1 MFKLV
6 KKRLSKGAVLAAVF
20 FLFIQ
25 VICDLNLPSLTSDM
39 INNGVAKGD
48 TAYIWKIGL
57 QMLLIAAVGL
67 VAAVGNVYF
76 ASTQA
81 QKTGAKLREAV
92 FRKVLQFS
100 GREIDQF
107 GTSSLIT
114 RTTNDILQIQNVLIM
129 LLRMM
134 LMAPLML
141 IGASFMAYQS
151 EKRLTG
157 VFLVSIP
164 LLLVAIAVIMYF
176 AVPLFKGLQKK
187 IDRINLT
194 FREGLTGVRVIRA
207 FRRDDFEQKRF
218 ADANKD
224 YTSTGIKVFSIVSL
238 MFPIMTLILSG
249 TNMGI
254 VWFGAKL
261 IGDQE
266 MGVGN
271 LVSFMTYAS
280 MILFSF
286 MMLSMV
292 FVFIPRG
299 QAAAARINEVLEMPL
314 SIVETTGDQV
324 IDQNK
329 QSHLVFDNVS
339 FRYENAENLALKN
352 VSFSAKAGQ
361 MLAVI
366 GGTGSGKSTL
376 VNLIPRLYDPTA
388 GQIILNET
396 PIAQV
401 AQSDLHEHVSF
412 VQQKAV
418 LFKGT
423 IRSNLQFGN
432 ETATDE
438 ELWHAL
444 ELAQAKEFVSELPDG
459 LDAQVEQ
466 GGDNFSGGQKQ
477 RLAIARALMKKAAV
491 YVFDDS
497 FSALDF
503 KTDAKLR
510 EGLKNDPEIQK
521 SVLVIV
527 AQRVSTV
534 TAADEIIV
542 LDEGKVVGQGTHDEL
557 VENNETYQEIVESQL
572 KKGDEH

>member
-25 VICDLNLPSLTSDM
+25 VICDLNLPALTSDM
-39 INNGVAKGD
+39 INNGVARGD

>member
-25 VICDLNLPSLTSDM
+25 VICDLNLPALTSDM

-388 GQIILNET
+388 GQITLNET
-396 PIAQV
+396 PITQV

-510 EGLKNDPEIQK
+510 EGLKNDPELQK

>member
-25 VICDLNLPSLTSDM
+25 VICDLNLPALTSDM

-48 TAYIWKIGL
+48 TAYIWEIGL

-388 GQIILNET
+388 GQIILNEI

-542 LDEGKVVGQGTHDEL
+542 LDEGKVVGQGTHEEL

>member
-25 VICDLNLPSLTSDM
+25 VICDLNLPALTSDM

-57 QMLLIAAVGL
+57 QMLLIAAIGL

-218 ADANKD
+218 DDANKD
-224 YTSTGIKVFSIVSL
+224 YTNTGIKVFSIVSL

-324 IDQNK
+324 IDKNK
-329 QSHLVFDNVS
+329 PSHLVFDNVS
-339 FRYENAENLALKN
+339 FRYENAENLALEN

-388 GQIILNET
+388 GQITLNET
-396 PIAQV
+396 PITEV
-401 AQSDLHEHVSF
+401 AQSDLHDYVSF

-438 ELWHAL
+438 EMWHAL
-444 ELAQAKEFVSELPDG
+444 ELAQAKGFVSELPDG

-557 VENNETYQEIVESQL
+557 VENNQTYQEIVESQL

>member
-6 KKRLSKGAVLAAVF
+6 KKRLSKGAVWAAVF

-25 VICDLNLPSLTSDM
+25 VICDLNLPALTSDM

-48 TAYIWKIGL
+48 TAYIWEIGL

-299 QAAAARINEVLEMPL
+299 QAAAARINEVLEMLL

-388 GQIILNET
+388 GQIILNEI

-542 LDEGKVVGQGTHDEL
+542 LDEGKVVGQGTHEEL

>member
-25 VICDLNLPSLTSDM
+25 VICDLNLPALTSDM

-557 VENNETYQEIVESQL
+557 VENNETYQEVVESQL